1 MHGCQWQNRSLS
13 FHNLRDDKEDMS
25 RKSWNNSNESGL
37 LIYNRIS
44 KAASTTVVK
53 YMREFGEINNFTH
66 KVSYNIN

>member
-1 MHGCQWQNRSLS
+1 MQGRLWKNSSLS
-13 FHNLRDDKEDMS
+13 FHNLRDDKEDLS

-53 YMREFGEINNFTH
+53 YLREFGEINNFTH
-66 KVSYNIN
+66 KVTYI